1 VGAQSN
7 RTKQTPRHGRS
18 RILGAVK
25 RAALCAR
32 CYLRCLEGRQ
42 QTSNHQL
49 CQRRAKRVT
58 QHYNRM
64 PVMLGI
70 AFFDWM
76 RATADHAAEMM
87 NMLATS
93 TRGKWER
100 GRQQEEQ
107 PTRADGSR
115 GAPGSSLPRRL
126 PPAAGVRS
134 ELEGSSTTK
143 RSYPDGESRFPLV
156 GQPKSNQMQAP
167 RTFFWVG
174 CMVRM
179 RERKS

>member
-1 VGAQSN
+1 MSGGATTDEQSPALP
-7 RTKQTPRHGRS
+7 TPRQARG
-18 RILGAVK
+18 
-25 RAALCAR
+25 AAL
-32 CYLRCLEGRQ
+32 Q
-42 QTSNHQL
+42 
-49 CQRRAKRVT
+49 
-58 QHYNRM
+58 
-64 PVMLGI
+64 P
-70 AFFDWM
+70 
-76 RATADHAAEMM
+76 HAGHVGDP
-87 NMLATS
+87 
-93 TRGKWER
+93 RGKWER

-167 RTFFWVG
+167 RPFFG
-174 CMVRM
+174 
-179 RERKS
+179 

>member
-1 VGAQSN
+1 MSGGATTDEQPPALP
-7 RTKQTPRHGRS
+7 TPRQARG
-18 RILGAVK
+18 
-25 RAALCAR
+25 AALQPHAGHVGDPGF
-32 CYLRCLEGRQ
+32 Y
-42 QTSNHQL
+42 
-49 CQRRAKRVT
+49 
-58 QHYNRM
+58 
-64 PVMLGI
+64 
-70 AFFDWM
+70 WM

-107 PTRADGSR
+107 PTRADGSP
-115 GAPGSSLPRRL
+115 GAPGSSLPRRV

-156 GQPKSNQMQAP
+156 GQPKSNEMQAP

-174 CMVRM
+174 CMVRT